1 MNTELIEAL
10 EVIEREKNISKDA
23 IFDAI
28 VNSIYTACKNR
39 FGKSD
44 NIRVEI
50 DHTTGDYKVWADK
63 EVVEVEEDIEDDI
76 LQIALED
83 AKKIDP
89 NAKIGDTVAIDIDS
103 KEFGRIATQ
112 NAKNVILQKIR
123 EEERNVIYNEY
134 KTKEK
139 EIVTGIVQ
147 RFFGK
152 NILVNLG
159 RADAMLKEADQVKG
173 ER

>member
-50 DHTTGDYKVWADK
+50 DHATGDYKVWADK
-63 EVVEVEEDIEDDI
+63 EVVS
-76 LQIALED
+76 QH
-83 AKKIDP
+83 
-89 NAKIGDTVAIDIDS
+89 
-103 KEFGRIATQ
+103 RM
-112 NAKNVILQKIR
+112 
-123 EEERNVIYNEY
+123 
-134 KTKEK
+134 
-139 EIVTGIVQ
+139 Q
-147 RFFGK
+147 R
-152 NILVNLG
+152 
-159 RADAMLKEADQVKG
+159 M
-173 ER
+173 